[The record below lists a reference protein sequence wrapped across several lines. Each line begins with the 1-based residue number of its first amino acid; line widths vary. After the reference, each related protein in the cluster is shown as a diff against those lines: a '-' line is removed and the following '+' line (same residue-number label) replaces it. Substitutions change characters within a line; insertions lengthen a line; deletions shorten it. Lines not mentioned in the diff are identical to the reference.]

1 MVQSHAMTLRAKKLG
16 ILLRDARLSKGKNM
30 SDCAQA
36 IDISPDQ
43 LKAFELGEGS
53 PSLPQL
59 EVLSFFLDVPLDH
72 FWSQQT
78 LTGKQKN
85 GKKFD
90 PAQLIGIRQRMVS
103 VLIRKTRLESGLNIE
118 QVSERSGIP
127 VQDLQCF
134 ESGEAAVPLPSL
146 ETLAQVFKRDVHE
159 FMDQSGPVGLRESE
173 RRSAQD
179 LTGMPEELIGF
190 ITKPINRPYLELAQR
205 LSEMSVEKLRAV
217 AEGLLEIT
225 L

>member
-1 MVQSHAMTLRAKKLG
+1 MVQSHVMTLRAKKLG
-16 ILLRDARLSKGKNM
+16 ILMRDARVYKGKAM

-36 IDISPDQ
+36 IDTTPDQ
-43 LKAFELGEGS
+43 LKAFEMGESS

-59 EVLSFFLDVPLDH
+59 ELLSLFLDVPLDQ
-72 FWSQQT
+72 FWSQET
-78 LTGKQKN
+78 FAGKQKD

-90 PAQLIGIRQRMVS
+90 PTQLIGIRQRMVS
-103 VLIRKTRLESGLNIE
+103 VLIRKARLEAGLALE

-127 VQDLQCF
+127 VEDLKSY
-134 ESGEAAVPLPSL
+134 ESGELPVPLPSL
-146 ETLAQVFKRDVHE
+146 EVLAQVFHCDVHE
-159 FMDQSGPVGLRESE
+159 FMDQSGPVGMHETE
-173 RRSAQD
+173 RRAAQD
-179 LTGMPEELIGF
+179 LTGLPPELIGF
-190 ITKPINRPYLELAQR
+190 VTRPINRPYLELAQR